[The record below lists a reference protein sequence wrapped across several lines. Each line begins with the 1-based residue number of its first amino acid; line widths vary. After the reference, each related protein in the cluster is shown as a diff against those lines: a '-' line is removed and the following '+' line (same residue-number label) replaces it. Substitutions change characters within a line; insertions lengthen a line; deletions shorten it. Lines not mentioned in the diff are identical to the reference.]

1 MSEGKGLLGSVMGA
15 LFEAED
21 TPTEP
26 VQAAPKATAPNAPPP
41 VVTSPIGNLQSA
53 SSGVDADLVDKIR
66 AGTFAVSSDYVSFM
80 DAAKLL
86 EGIIPDEGM
95 RLKAALAS
103 SKISA
108 AQIAQAL
115 STTHTDALN
124 GVATLY
130 KNEREKKFAKDVTS
144 KLSDANKLGSDI
156 HALEKQVAQLQ
167 ANIQTNRSKQ
177 AALTV
182 EAESARVQIEGADA
196 NFATAQATVAAEL
209 VALTNKIKSL

>member
-26 VQAAPKATAPNAPPP
+26 VQAPPKATARNAPPP
-41 VVTSPIGNLQSA
+41 VVTSPVGNPQST

-66 AGTFAVSSDYVSFM
+66 GGTFAVSSDYVSFM
-80 DAAKLL
+80 EAAKLL

-130 KNEREKKFAKDVTS
+130 KNEREKKYAKDVTS

>member
-21 TPTEP
+21 TPAEP
-26 VQAAPKATAPNAPPP
+26 VRNTPKATAPNAPPP
-41 VVTSPIGNLQSA
+41 VVTSPVGNPHIA
-53 SSGVDADLVDKIR
+53 ATNVDADLVDKIR
-66 AGTFAVSSDYVSFM
+66 TGTFSVPSDYLSFM
-80 DAAKLL
+80 EAAKLL

-130 KNEREKKFAKDVTS
+130 KNEREKKYPKDVTS